1 MQLPPNGVYAVSVH
15 REGRVDPGVA
25 NIGVR
30 PTVDPTCSK
39 CAVEVHLFD
48 VSEDLVGKE
57 LSLEF
62 VKFLRGEERFSGLD
76 ALKGQISKDCERAR
90 AILSV

>member
-1 MQLPPNGVYAVSVH
+1 
-15 REGRVDPGVA
+15 
-25 NIGVR
+25 
-30 PTVDPTCSK
+30 VDPTCSK